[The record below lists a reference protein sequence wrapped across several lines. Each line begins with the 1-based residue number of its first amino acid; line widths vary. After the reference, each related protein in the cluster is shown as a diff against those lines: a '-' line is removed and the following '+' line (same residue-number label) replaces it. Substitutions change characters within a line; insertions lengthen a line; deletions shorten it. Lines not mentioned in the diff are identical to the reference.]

1 MHCTELHV
9 KASLFLL
16 DICFCL
22 HICLNVTKDMKWNG
36 TAASHAC
43 HGIIHTLGQP
53 NEEWL
58 LLEGC
63 MYVTHALGVL
73 IQEQEES
80 KPAILS

>member
-1 MHCTELHV
+1 
-9 KASLFLL
+9 
-16 DICFCL
+16 
-22 HICLNVTKDMKWNG
+22 MKWNG
-36 TAASHAC
+36 TAASRAC